1 MDKQTNS
8 YATWNWGIRYVATII
23 VVLVLAAVLGSMDL
37 FAKTTIAKKALS
49 AAKLVHFIG
58 YGAALAS
65 FWMLGKHLSAVCRQF
80 GGRWAFLQ
88 HLILPTIT
96 LIVISAS
103 YYVVLPVLQPFMNHS
118 MHNVYK
124 WLFILAIIACSIWL
138 VAAVLGQSNSITE
151 AIVDGY
157 RKPRTNEQIV
167 NNN

>member
-1 MDKQTNS
+1 MSEQTNS
-8 YATWNWGIRYVATII
+8 YVTWNWGIRYLATII
-23 VVLVLAAVLGSMDL
+23 VVLVLAAALGSMDL
-37 FAKTTIAKKALS
+37 FAKTTFVKKTLS
-49 AAKLVHFIG
+49 ATKLVHFIG

-88 HLILPTIT
+88 HLILPVVT

-103 YYVVLPVLQPFMNHS
+103 YYVVLPVLHPFMNHS
-118 MHNVYK
+118 LRDVYK
-124 WLFILAIIACSIWL
+124 WVFILAIISCSVWL
-138 VAAVLGQSNSITE
+138 VAAVLGQSNSLTE

-157 RKPRTNEQIV
+157 RKPRPDEQIV